1 MDDGMDD
8 FEEETRRAIESF
20 LIQNGAKRIISF
32 GSGITKYGRDGRV
45 EMSCG
50 PAIMDDRRIIVIHYA
65 KRLKNANVDWHIE
78 QLMRFRQFFPEHA
91 GKALHGAVGGM
102 VVPEEVQR
110 YAEQQGLYVLTQVD
124 GVVMIKN
131 QPDFVAKTW

>member
-1 MDDGMDD
+1 IVPAARVAAGE
-8 FEEETRRAIESF
+8 FF
-20 LIQNGAKRIISF
+20 NG
-32 GSGITKYGRDGRV
+32 
-45 EMSCG
+45 
-50 PAIMDDRRIIVIHYA
+50 
-65 KRLKNANVDWHIE
+65 L
-78 QLMRFRQFFPEHA
+78 
-91 GKALHGAVGGM
+91 LHGAVGGM